1 MTDGDIEYELC
12 FIHRSLK
19 LIFFMLFA
27 EWVNKGNID
36 VSDMIYVAHLYSKE
50 VEHDDGNVDRIKKA
64 GIF

>member
-1 MTDGDIEYELC
+1 
-12 FIHRSLK
+12 
-19 LIFFMLFA
+19 MLFA